1 VKEGQV
7 LIDLDPTRNQ
17 AETSHL
23 KSDLIAAKL
32 DVARLHAA
40 LSDGD
45 VLAKF
50 DPPEGAPA
58 ALVAQVDDRL
68 ANLSPGMAVTVEI
81 KTGTRR
87 IISYLLS
94 PLMRYAQNSLLE

>member
-1 VKEGQV
+1 MKEGEV

-50 DPPEGAPA
+50 DPPEGVPKNAMFLGHYASARRPPVRLLA
-58 ALVAQVDDRL
+58 INNALAY
-68 ANLSPGMAVTVEI
+68 MI
-81 KTGTRR
+81 
-87 IISYLLS
+87 
-94 PLMRYAQNSLLE
+94 LMRN